1 MSRIGGILVATG
13 LTIAAV
19 SALAQND
26 QHMMGESDSHMG
38 SDHQGMMGED
48 HEGMMG
54 GQGHGGKMMNNER
67 GADESPHGM
76 MDNGHDMPGRDGQ

>member
-48 HEGMMG
+48 HEG
-54 GQGHGGKMMNNER
+54 
-67 GADESPHGM
+67 
-76 MDNGHDMPGRDGQ
+76 